1 MQERVWRK
9 QDLLGLLGG
18 IEIGIA
24 TVEVSLKLEIQ
35 LSYDPAIQLLLI
47 YCEKTIMQKDNV
59 PTVFTAAL
67 LAKLRQGSKYPSIY
81 EWIKM

>member
-9 QDLLGLLGG
+9 QDLLGLLEG

-47 YCEKTIMQKDNV
+47 
-59 PTVFTAAL
+59 
-67 LAKLRQGSKYPSIY
+67 
-81 EWIKM
+81 